1 MTEVLIVLN
10 NYLHDFA
17 IALVALAAMACVFL
31 ANHAERSNSAEVK
44 GLFLFIYPRLS
55 RVITGATIFVVA
67 AAVVRV
73 LNLSDFE
80 WADATRNDQILALKV
95 KYVMLILIFIS
106 GSYLW
111 SSAHKKSKKMKK
123 SLATFHEMG

>member
-31 ANHAERSNSAEVK
+31 A
-44 GLFLFIYPRLS
+44 RLS